1 MPPASTQNFSLLR
14 ALLLNSLP
22 AALGGSFLRA
32 LALQFLIHKISR
44 PSHPQALIVL
54 AQGVSAPL
62 DSEARRQI
70 AAWVDKIK
78 PSSGYDSLW
87 ESWKQSRSAD
97 LGQALRVLNRTAQ
110 PASPAYA
117 LSQITLGYD
126 QRLASSSSSR
136 TVRQVIDLFLSDPQE
151 NVRGAAEQILLHL
164 KKTEAVEAL
173 FAECRQRKEPRLAE
187 LILRAAYPVSPSFS
201 AEVLVFSALLTNH
214 PETLFNLSPEGLP
227 FLWEYAQGSDAVLA
241 ERAQF
246 CLHNLQHPET
256 ISRFAAQWAE
266 SRTPEMEAVLLHA
279 AYVPAAS
286 EGLRL
291 LCALKVGRQ
300 DIARRTSP
308 AQLQDLFTFTQDPD
322 PEIAAAARA
331 ALLSLEDQSALD
343 ALCQQFLDTQDTA
356 LLELI
361 KTAGYLPTNPEDQ
374 AAVLFLTGQYDRY
387 DALDFDQRLLRTFF
401 AATTQRGLRQKIVR
415 RVQEAGR
422 VQYLT
427 ILTGSDFRSTAA
439 VTSRDE
445 ASVMIRVLAANQEWE
460 KLWRLIF
467 EFNLSSGLEAL
478 QRLQRQHWLPAAP
491 EDQLCFQQLLELS
504 QQPMQ
509 KDAQAAAQ
517 EIPWVLERE
526 RLRVSG
532 RVNDIAFSPTDPHLI
547 LATDRRQAVIWDY
560 QRAQVAQKIGKF
572 DHSLGSVEYSSTG
585 EVYLAERTNSL
596 TASCGLY
603 GWKEG
608 QLRKIGAHNGSIT
621 ALRPLKDQRVL
632 TSGRDFRAYIW
643 DARQSNSAVAVPLND
658 NWPRSVAVSDD
669 EVWMLV
675 LHESLDLIR
684 LDDLTYHFFTFLR
697 TRAARSI
704 YQFALFTPEPSQFL
718 AAQRNGELLLFT
730 PSKDHEAYYVGRK
743 RHKFSSSLA
752 GLEFLDDRSG
762 IVAATTAG
770 EIQLLSWPQLKVNH
784 SYSSG
789 TPLTSLCLSPDS
801 SFLAV
806 GTTASNLTL
815 YDLRQLKIPD
825 LLSMPLGQATQA
837 HFAAL
842 QTLLQSSAPL
852 SGPLRSALQWVY
864 LCLSQRF
871 RFDVEIG
878 AIPTLTVGEFDI
890 LLEE

>member
-1 MPPASTQNFSLLR
+1 MTPAASQNFTLLR
-14 ALLLNSLP
+14 TLLLNSLP

-44 PSHPQALIVL
+44 PTHPQALIVL
-54 AQGVSAPL
+54 AQGLSAPL
-62 DSEARRQI
+62 DDEARLQI
-70 AAWVDKIK
+70 AAWVAKIK
-78 PSSGYDSLW
+78 PSSGYDAIW
-87 ESWKQSRSAD
+87 EAWQQSRSAE

-126 QRLASSSSSR
+126 QRLGSSSSSR
-136 TVRQVIDLFLSDPQE
+136 TMRQVVDLFLSDPNE
-151 NVRGAAEQILLHL
+151 SVRSAAEQILLHL
-164 KKTEAVEAL
+164 KKTEAVETL

-227 FLWEYAQGSDAVLA
+227 FLWEYAQGRDAALA

-266 SRTPEMEAVLLHA
+266 SRAPEIEAVLLRA
-279 AYVPAAS
+279 AYVPAAP
-286 EGLRL
+286 EALRL

-300 DIARRTSP
+300 DLASRTAP
-308 AQLQDLFTFTQDPD
+308 AQLQDLFAYTQDPD
-322 PEIAAAARA
+322 PEIASAART
-331 ALLSLEDQSALD
+331 ALLSLEDQASLD

-387 DALDFDQRLLRTFF
+387 DALDFDQRLLRAFF

-427 ILTGSDFRSTAA
+427 ILTGADFRSSAA
-439 VTSRDE
+439 SSRDE

-467 EFNLSSGLEAL
+467 EFNLTSGLEAL
-478 QRLQRQHWLPAAP
+478 QRLQRQHWQPAVP
-491 EDQLCFQQLLELS
+491 EDQLCFQQLIELS

-509 KDAQAAAQ
+509 KDPQAAAQ

-532 RVNDIAFSPTDPHLI
+532 RVNDIAFSPTEPHLI

-560 QRAQVAQKIGKF
+560 QRAQVAHKIGKF
-572 DHSLGSVEYSSTG
+572 DHSLGSVGYASTG

-603 GWKEG
+603 GWKAG
-608 QLRKIGAHNGSIT
+608 NLRKIGAHNGSIT

-643 DARQSNSAVAVPLND
+643 DAGQSNSAVAVPLND

-669 EVWMLV
+669 ESWMLV
-675 LHESLDLIR
+675 LHENLDLIR
-684 LDDLTYHFFTFLR
+684 LEDLTYHFYTFLR
-697 TRAARSI
+697 TKAARSI
-704 YQFALFTPEPSQFL
+704 YQFALFTPEASQIL

-730 PSKDHEAYYVGRK
+730 PSKDHDAYYVGRK
-743 RHKFSSSLA
+743 RHKFASSLA
-752 GLEFLDDRSG
+752 GLEFLEDRSG

-770 EIQLLSWPQLKVNH
+770 ELQLLSWPQLKVSH
-784 SYSSG
+784 SYATG

-815 YDLRQLKIPD
+815 YDLRQLMIPA
-825 LLSMPLGQATQA
+825 LLSLPLGQATQA

-852 SGPLRSALQWVY
+852 STPLRSALQWVY

-878 AIPTLTVGEFDI
+878 TIPTLTVGEFDI